1 MKDRVRQV
9 MTWAKLSQQDFAT
22 YLEISP
28 ASLSS
33 IFNGRTN
40 PTNNHVQA
48 IHRAFPEIN
57 VSWLMF
63 GEGEMLLNGKSQEE
77 GPSVVSSQKVTSD
90 ISDSVEIDMGVAPSF
105 FTESEFMS
113 ASKTEKVSN
122 NSNVNLQDTL
132 RQAALLSSVNK
143 NAKNFDILKRNIKEI
158 RVFFDDGTY
167 ESFVPSTGK

>member
-1 MKDRVRQV
+1 
-9 MTWAKLSQQDFAT
+9 
-22 YLEISP
+22 
-28 ASLSS
+28 
-33 IFNGRTN
+33 
-40 PTNNHVQA
+40 
-48 IHRAFPEIN
+48 
-57 VSWLMF
+57 
-63 GEGEMLLNGKSQEE
+63 
-77 GPSVVSSQKVTSD
+77 
-90 ISDSVEIDMGVAPSF
+90 MGVAPSF

>member
-9 MTWAKLSQQDFAT
+9 MSWAKLSQQDFAT

-57 VSWLMF
+57 VNWLMF
-63 GEGEMLLNGKSQEE
+63 GEGEMLLNGKTSEK
-77 GPSVVSSQKVTSD
+77 GAGIDLSSNSGSSVASVPELDMSVASSIFPESAFMQPNTS
-90 ISDSVEIDMGVAPSF
+90 
-105 FTESEFMS
+105 
-113 ASKTEKVSN
+113 EKVSASSGIN
-122 NSNVNLQDTL
+122 IQDSLQT
-132 RQAALLSSVNK
+132 RQMLSLPY
-143 NAKNFDILKRNIKEI
+143 I
-158 RVFFDDGTY
+158 
-167 ESFVPSTGK
+167 

>member
-1 MKDRVRQV
+1 
-9 MTWAKLSQQDFAT
+9 
-22 YLEISP
+22 
-28 ASLSS
+28 
-33 IFNGRTN
+33 
-40 PTNNHVQA
+40 
-48 IHRAFPEIN
+48 
-57 VSWLMF
+57 
-63 GEGEMLLNGKSQEE
+63 
-77 GPSVVSSQKVTSD
+77 
-90 ISDSVEIDMGVAPSF
+90 
-105 FTESEFMS
+105 MS